1 MSEET
6 TAEAT
11 AETTAS
17 REWSADTKELGD
29 KIVAMNLLQA
39 KELGDYLE
47 DVHGIKAAAGGVVMA
62 GPVGGEAAAE
72 VEEQTEFDVVLTV
85 IGEKKI
91 QVIKALRANSDLGL
105 KEAKDLVE
113 KAPCSV
119 VEKVD
124 KDTAEKAK
132 KELEEAGATVEIK

>member
-6 TAEAT
+6 TAAAT
-11 AETTAS
+11 AETTVS

-62 GPVGGEAAAE
+62 GPVGEAAAE

-91 QVIKALRANSDLGL
+91 QVIKALRANSELGL